1 MTESI
6 ILSKLEEHFG
16 RVMTLTQA
24 FEVVKRVQLTQEVL
38 DNEGNRGKYSAEE
51 LVRDIG
57 TALMMEE

>member
-38 DNEGNRGKYSAEE
+38 DSEGNRGKYNAEE

>member
-1 MTESI
+1 
-6 ILSKLEEHFG
+6 
-16 RVMTLTQA
+16 MTLTQA

-38 DNEGNRGKYSAEE
+38 DNEGNRGKYSAED